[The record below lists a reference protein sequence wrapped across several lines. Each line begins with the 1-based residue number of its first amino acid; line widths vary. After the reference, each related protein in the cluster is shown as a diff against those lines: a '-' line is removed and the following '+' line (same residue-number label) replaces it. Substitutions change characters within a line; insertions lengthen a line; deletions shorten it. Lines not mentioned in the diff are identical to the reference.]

1 MLKVKK
7 KEAENPR
14 VLTAQEFINVED
26 ITDGL
31 LYSVNGYLFG
41 YLSIRAGDN
50 KLMSEAERIREAESM
65 AASLAGEIE
74 PWQLMTVPRT
84 VDTLGMISHLVELRR
99 GVREDARL
107 KLLNGEISALQE
119 MAREGTKEPMII
131 LKCWIKAARG
141 ADTLLKK
148 RLHNLRSRLTE
159 NQVSCEIMG
168 DQDITYLCKVFSD
181 LTTYQSGDDDTPED
195 VPTLAGNSREFTA
208 KRREEDNTEL
218 LNLLTPVGGINFGI
232 SRTVIGSVVGRVYG
246 AIKYPSELDYGWC
259 VDLMNASDCVTSIT
273 YTPGNISIL
282 GNALSQ
288 SIRRSSTDAAT
299 ESDAR
304 RRKRFERQ
312 AQDAD
317 RLIDDL
323 DAKSAAIGHVSLL
336 VMPFTEK
343 EENFDDICHA
353 VVSRYSRKRIKL
365 KCMGSLQKEA
375 YRQLS
380 PYHLPQ
386 PHVEDIIQRIM
397 PLKTLLGGSPMV
409 VNIYRDD
416 GGYYF
421 GRTMDGGII
430 SIDYLF
436 RGRDRTNSNMIAVGA
451 SGAGK
456 STTLKSIAET
466 LYMAG
471 VKVIIID
478 PEREFRDLCRNLSGA
493 WLDAGGGT
501 AKVNPLQIRPVPQ
514 DDEEEEQGHLY
525 QADDNAMA
533 LHIHTLDVFF
543 KLYLPSLTDLQRAL
557 VKKALVTLYNNFRI
571 QWDTNVAELPPEAF
585 PLFSDFYALLQKNAK
600 DDPRFEEISALF
612 YDMAEGADSFLWNGC
627 TNVAVDNDFVV
638 LDTNRLQN
646 SSDEVK
652 RAQYFNILTL
662 CWNMM
667 SEDRERPVFLLCD
680 EAHILLDPAIPQ
692 TAMYLR
698 NMAKRARKYEGMLAV
713 VLQSV
718 VDALHEDIRL
728 YGQAILDNAAYKFL
742 FSADG
747 KNLKETADTFQLTEA
762 EQNILLAGERG
773 KALCMIG
780 RQHVH
785 VDFDI
790 PAYKLELMGR
800 GGGR

>member
-1 MLKVKK
+1 MLKLKQKK
-7 KEAENPR
+7 AENPGL
-14 VLTAQEFINVED
+14 LTAQEFINVED
-26 ITDGL
+26 IADGL
-31 LYSVNGYLFG
+31 LYSADGVLFG

-65 AASLAGEIE
+65 TASLAGETE
-74 PWQLMTVPRT
+74 PWQLMAVPRT
-84 VDTLGMISHLVELRR
+84 VDTLGMISRLMELRQ
-99 GVREDARL
+99 GVQEDARL

-119 MAREGTKEPMII
+119 MAREGTKEPMIV
-131 LKCWIKAARG
+131 LKCWAKAARG

-148 RLHNLRSRLTE
+148 RLHDLRSRLTE
-159 NQVSCEIMG
+159 NRVSCEIMG
-168 DQDITYLCKVFSD
+168 DQEITYFCKVFSD
-181 LTTYQSGDDDTPED
+181 LSTYQSGGEDAPED
-195 VPTLAGNSREFTA
+195 VPELTGEPRTLTRGKKA
-208 KRREEDNTEL
+208 DNTEL
-218 LNLLTPVGGINFGI
+218 LNLLTPVGGIRFGV
-232 SRTVIGSVVGRVYG
+232 SRTVVGSVVGRTYG

-259 VDLMNASDCVTSIT
+259 VDLMNASDCVTAIT

-282 GNALSQ
+282 GDALSQ
-288 SIRRSSTDAAT
+288 SIRRSSNEAVA

-317 RLIDDL
+317 KLIDDL
-323 DAKSAAIGHVSLL
+323 DAKSAAIGQMSLL
-336 VMPFTEK
+336 VMPFTDK
-343 EENFDDICHA
+343 EEELEDVCHA
-353 VVSRYSRKRIKL
+353 VVSRYGRKRIKL
-365 KCMGSLQKEA
+365 KSMGGLQKEA

-386 PHVEDIIQRIM
+386 PLAENIIQHIM

-430 SIDYLF
+430 SIDFLF
-436 RGRDRTNSNMIAVGA
+436 RGRDRTNSNMVAVGA
-451 SGAGK
+451 SGTGK

-493 WLDAGGGT
+493 WLDAGGGA
-501 AKVNPLQIRPVPQ
+501 AKVNPLQIRPVPE
-514 DDEEEEQGHLY
+514 DEEEDQGRLY
-525 QADDNAMA
+525 QANDNAMA

-557 VKKALVTLYNNFRI
+557 VKKALVTLYNRFGI
-571 QWDTNVAELPPEAF
+571 QWDTNVDELPAEAF
-585 PLFSDFYALLQKNAK
+585 PLFSDFYGLLQECAK
-600 DDPRFEEISALF
+600 SDPRYEEIAALF

-627 TNVAVDNDFVV
+627 TNVQVDNDFVV

-662 CWNMM
+662 CWNMI
-667 SEDRERPVFLLCD
+667 SEDRTQPVFLLCD

-692 TAMYLR
+692 TAMYVR
-698 NMAKRARKYEGMLAV
+698 NMAKRVRKYEGMLAV

-747 KNLKETADTFQLTEA
+747 KNLKETADTFQLTAA

-773 KALCMIG
+773 KALCLIG
-780 RQHVH
+780 SQHVH
-785 VDFDI
+785 VDFDL